1 MLIYLKNNALCI
13 KDSKKE
19 FNYSI
24 VLLPNLNYMFMK
36 KHLLLFLVCSVFWL
50 PVLAQQK
57 TVTGTVTGAADNL
70 PVIGATVLVKGSSTG
85 VATDLDGRF
94 QITASEGSVL
104 EIRYVGM
111 KTKEVVVGTSN
122 VINVVMEVESIGL
135 DEIVVVGYGT
145 QIKSKVTSS
154 ISKVEGSALMNM
166 PVPTVEQALQGKTAG
181 VYIAGVN
188 GKSTGTT
195 RMRIR
200 GSSSITADNQP
211 LFVVDGIPITTEALN
226 FSGAVINPLTSINFN
241 DVESIEILKDAASA
255 AIYGSR
261 GANGVVIITTK
272 KGVQGATKLNFTVQ
286 TGYNEAS
293 RKREFMNA
301 QEYIDYFRMAGKNGD
316 AEDDAYYG
324 DPPGTNDYWQRH
336 VETRLK
342 RYSGWA
348 KIVDGSNNYLGS
360 EVDTD
365 WQDEAFQRGQIFT
378 ADLSASG
385 GTDKLRYYA
394 SGSYNSQGGIL
405 VSNGIEKISARL
417 NVDNKVNKFMD
428 LGFALSL
435 NRTSIDQVSA
445 DNAFSTPMQLVALSP
460 VTPVRDLEG
469 NLYDTPVTTY
479 YNGLI
484 DVEEASRDI
493 LEYRSLFNS
502 YLVFTLMDGLKWRN
516 ELGFDLY
523 NLKENGRYGKNTE
536 SGYGRNGYGF
546 GNYGQTQNITGKSYL
561 DLNRTFGTI
570 GVSAVLGTEMQYT
583 SVETLRAEGEQF
595 PVDEL
600 KTLASAGLITA
611 GTSTLTQ
618 YSFISYFTRVNLDYK
633 AKYLFTLAG
642 RIDGSSRF
650 GKDNRYGTFPAVSLG
665 WVISKENFLD
675 NNRTLSFLKLRA
687 SFGQT
692 GNAGIANFGHLGLYG
707 VENYNDLSGLFPTQI
722 PNPELGWETTTQID
736 GGIDFGFF
744 KNRISGEI
752 DVYKKNTK
760 DLLLNVPVPTTS
772 GYDSQMQ
779 NIGSVENTGI
789 EFVLNTNNL
798 TGTFTWNTSLNLSYN
813 KNEVTSLGTQTIIDN
828 GSARY
833 MNIVKE
839 GQPIGVFYGAEYAG
853 VDSNNGDALWFVN
866 EQDANGNI
874 INPTATTNQF
884 TDANFVVLGNPTP
897 PFMGAITNTLGFKGF
912 EFAFTFQGVSGNV
925 IHLIGDQW
933 MGANGVWYDNQLR
946 SQLRSW
952 KNPGDITDI
961 PEARLAYDN
970 GDQSRNSRYLSDGSY
985 LKLRNL
991 MFSYEIPKTIVNKIK
1006 LDRIRLFVQ
1015 AQNLF
1020 MFTKYEGWD
1029 PEVSTDFLNDNVTSG
1044 CDFYSAPQPRS
1055 IVFGI
1060 SIGI

>member
-1 MLIYLKNNALCI
+1 M
-13 KDSKKE
+13 KKLLLV
-19 FNYSI
+19 FFVFS
-24 VLLPNLNYMFMK
+24 VFLLP
-36 KHLLLFLVCSVFWL
+36 VA
-50 PVLAQQK
+50 AQQK
-57 TVTGTVTGAADNL
+57 TVTGTVTGEADNQ
-70 PVIGATVLVKGSSTG
+70 PVIGATVLVKGSATG
-85 VATDLDGRF
+85 VATDLDGKF
-94 QITASEGSVL
+94 SISVSEGSIL
-104 EIRYVGM
+104 EFRYVGM

-122 VINVVMEVESIGL
+122 VYNVVLEVESIGL
-135 DEIVVVGYGT
+135 DEVVVVGYGT
-145 QIKSKVTSS
+145 QIKSKVSAS
-154 ISKVEGSALMNM
+154 IAKVEGSTLANL

-181 VYIAGVN
+181 VFIAGVN
-188 GKSTGTT
+188 GKATGTT

-211 LFVVDGIPITTEALN
+211 LYVVDGIPITTEALN
-226 FSGAVINPLTSINFN
+226 FSGAAINPLTSVNFN
-241 DVESIEILKDAASA
+241 DVQSIEILKDAASA

-272 KGVQGATKLNFTVQ
+272 KGASGDSKLNFTIQ
-286 TGYNEAS
+286 SGYNEAS
-293 RKREFMNA
+293 RKREFMNT
-301 QEYIDYFRMAGKNGD
+301 QEYIDYFRMAAVNGD
-316 AEDDAYYG
+316 KQEDLAYG
-324 DPPGTNDYWQRH
+324 DPIGTSDYWQRH

-348 KIVDGSNNYLGS
+348 KILDGSGNYIGS

-365 WQDEAFQRGQIFT
+365 WQNEAFQKGKIFT

-385 GTDKLRYYA
+385 GTDKLKYYGSA
-394 SGSYNSQGGIL
+394 SYNNTEGIL

-417 NVDNKVNKFMD
+417 NVDNKVNKFVD
-428 LGFALSL
+428 IGFALSL
-435 NRTSIDQVSA
+435 NRTDIDQVSA

-484 DVEEASRDI
+484 DVEQASRDI
-493 LEYRSLFNS
+493 IEYRSLFNG
-502 YLVFTLMDGLKWRN
+502 YLSFKLMEGLIWRN
-516 ELGFDLY
+516 EFGFDLY

-561 DLNRTFGTI
+561 DFNKTYGEI

-583 SVETLRAEGEQF
+583 SVEYLRAEGEQF

-618 YSFISYFTRVNLDYK
+618 YSFLSYFTRVNLDYK
-633 AKYLFTLAG
+633 AKYLLTIAG

-650 GKDNRYGTFPAVSLG
+650 GEDNRYGTFPAASVG
-665 WVISKENFLD
+665 WVISKENFLA
-675 NNRTLSFLKLRA
+675 NNSTLSFLKVRA

-692 GNAGIANFGHLGLYG
+692 GNAGISNFGHLGLYG
-707 VENYNDLSGLFPTQI
+707 VDNYNNLSGLYPAQI
-722 PNPELGWETTTQID
+722 PNPELGWETTIQVD

-744 KNRISGEI
+744 RNRITGEF
-752 DVYKKNTK
+752 DLYNKNTE
-760 DLLLNVPVPTTS
+760 DLLLSAPVPTTS
-772 GYDSQMQ
+772 GYESQIQ
-779 NIGSVENTGI
+779 NIGSVNNKGI

-798 TGTFTWNTSLNLSYN
+798 TGSFTWTTSLNFSYN

-833 MNIVKE
+833 MNVVKE
-839 GQPIGVFYGAEYAG
+839 GEPIGVFYGAEYAG
-853 VDSNNGDALWFVN
+853 VDVNNGDALWYVN
-866 EQDANGNI
+866 EKDSNGNI
-874 INPTATTNQF
+874 INSTATTNDF
-884 TDANFVVLGNPTP
+884 TQANFVVLGNPTP
-897 PFMGAITNTLGFKGF
+897 PYMGAITNTLGYKGF
-912 EFAFTFQGVSGNV
+912 ELSFTFQGVGGNV

-946 SQLRSW
+946 SQLSSW
-952 KNPGDITDI
+952 KKPGDVTNI
-961 PEARLAYDN
+961 PEARLAWDN
-970 GDQSRNSRYLSDGSY
+970 GDQSRNSRYLTPGDY
-985 LKLRNL
+985 LKLRSL
-991 MFSYEIPKTIVNKIK
+991 IFSYEVPKKWVSKAK
-1006 LDRIRLFVQ
+1006 LDRVRLYVQ
-1015 AQNLF
+1015 GQNLF

-1029 PEVSTDFLNDNVTSG
+1029 PEVSTDFLNDNITSG

-1055 IVFGI
+1055 VVFGI
-1060 SIGI
+1060 NIGI